1 MNSQRGTQSFN
12 PYRSAERRRLVG
24 GGLAIVLAVSS
35 WATASA
41 QTTLYRNSLS
51 SSSNV
56 WTNTAGW
63 SVSGTASKAAPTSVG
78 ASDTLVFSNF
88 WTPQR
93 ASGLAIWLDAADPN
107 TVVGGTAADA
117 VTQWNDKSGNGRNAV
132 SASDGQATYQ
142 VNSQNGNNTLR
153 FNGDSMQAPF
163 VTNPTALTY
172 FMVYQRNGNGPSEV
186 SGFDFYL
193 DIGVQD
199 VTDSSGRFAQLANN
213 RSPTNPQGFSSAV
226 LAANA
231 GRPVGILSSPLN
243 ENWNLHA
250 STGVFTTGSQSFSY
264 AINGGVVGTSTGTGA
279 NRTGTTVYRIGN
291 GDTWGGNQ
299 DDKKSLRANG
309 TIAET
314 LTYSAALSTADREL
328 VEGYL
333 AWKWGTV
340 ASLPANHPYKNAAPT
355 AASDTVYLAG
365 NQTAAGL
372 QFATGATTLLGGTS
386 GGAAANSLT
395 LGSGGLTVSAG
406 AGAVTLGAAAGATVS
421 LVLGDSQAWTNISGS
436 LLRAHNGI
444 SRAAGDTINRLLT
457 VSGSGNTQLDGVI
470 ANGGVSGVLGLTKSG
485 LGRLLLEGANTYS
498 GVTTISGGTLALGA
512 AGTFA
517 NSPTITV
524 GGIGSSGAVLDLT
537 AKTGTFSFGSGQ
549 TVGGIGTIRMDA
561 GDTAQFAGTFSPGN
575 SPGIITFDGGT
586 AVLSGTTV
594 MEIFGATRGTGY
606 DGVDL
611 INGAVLDY
619 GSGILALD
627 FGSWLADNQVYQLFG
642 SGSSSLVGSFSNVT
656 IAGANYAGLTFS
668 GSNGV
673 WTSQG
678 TSPSGQTLT
687 FTEATGALV
696 IVPEPGAI
704 ALAGIG
710 IAAAAYA
717 YRRRRLE
724 ARSAS

>member
-78 ASDTLVFSNF
+78 ASDTIVFSNF

-107 TVVGGTAADA
+107 TVVGGTAANA

-132 SASDGQATYQ
+132 GATNGRPTYQ
-142 VNSQNGNNTLR
+142 ANSQNGNNTLR
-153 FNGDSMQAPF
+153 FDGDSMQAPF

-172 FMVYQRNGNGPSEV
+172 FMVYQRNGNGPGT
-186 SGFDFYL
+186 SGFEFYL
-193 DIGVQD
+193 DIGVQQ
-199 VTDSSGRFAQLANN
+199 SASNNNGRFAQLYNE
-213 RSPTNPQGFSSAV
+213 RSPVTPESFASSV

-231 GRPVGILSSPLN
+231 DSPAALKSALN
-243 ENWNLHA
+243 TNWNLHA

-264 AINGGVVGTSTGTGA
+264 AINGGVVGTTTGTGA

-291 GDTWGGNQ
+291 GNTWAGNQ
-299 DDKKSLRANG
+299 DDSQGFRVNG

-314 LTYSAALSTADREL
+314 LTYSAALSTADRQL

-340 ASLPANHPYKNAAPT
+340 ASLPADHPYKNAAPT

-395 LGSGGLTVSAG
+395 LGSGGLTVLAAAG
-406 AGAVTLGAAAGATVS
+406 ATTLGVTSGATVS
-421 LVLGDSQAWTNISGS
+421 LVLGDSQAWTNDSLS

-444 SRAAGDTINRLLT
+444 SRATGDTINRLLT

>member
-1 MNSQRGTQSFN
+1 MGIQERLRCALSF
-12 PYRSAERRRLVG
+12 
-24 GGLAIVLAVSS
+24 GLAIVLAVSS

-51 SSSNV
+51 SSSNI

-93 ASGLAIWLDAADPN
+93 ANGLAIWLDAADPN
-107 TVVGGTAADA
+107 TVVGGAVADA

-132 SASDGQATYQ
+132 SASNGRPTYQ
-142 VNSQNGNNTLR
+142 TNSQNGNNTLR
-153 FNGDSMQAPF
+153 FNLDSMEAPF
-163 VTNPTALTY
+163 VTNPTALTS
-172 FMVYQRNGNGPSEV
+172 FMVYQINGAGAFP
-186 SGFDFYL
+186 GGWDFLL
-193 DIGVQD
+193 DIGVLQGGD
-199 VTDSSGRFAQLANN
+199 SGRFAQLTAA
-213 RSPTNPQGFSSAV
+213 RSPETPNFGTWMLPGGPINSRYLV
-226 LAANA
+226 
-231 GRPVGILSSPLN
+231 SSPPN
-243 ENWNLHA
+243 ANWNVHA
-250 STGVFTTGSQSFSY
+250 STGDLTTGSQSFSY

-279 NRTGTTVYRIGN
+279 NRTGTPVYRIGN
-291 GDTWGGNQ
+291 GSTWAAPQTTTQN
-299 DDKKSLRANG
+299 SLRANA

-314 LTYSAALSTADREL
+314 LTYSAALSTADRQL

-340 ASLPANHPYKNAAPT
+340 DSLPADHPYKNAAPT
-355 AASDTVYLAG
+355 AASDTVYLGG

-372 QFATGATTLLGGTS
+372 QFATGVTTLLGGTS

-406 AGAVTLGAAAGATVS
+406 AGAVTLGAASGATVS
-421 LVLGDSQAWTNISGS
+421 LVLGDSQAWTNNSAS
-436 LLRAHNGI
+436 LVRARNGI
-444 SRAAGDTINRLLT
+444 SRAAGDTTSRVLT
-457 VSGSGNTQLDGVI
+457 VSGSGNTQLDGPI

-485 LGRLLLEGANTYS
+485 LGRLLLEGGNTYS
-498 GVTTISGGTLALGA
+498 GVTTISAGTLALGA

-575 SPGIITFDGGT
+575 SPGIFTFDGGT
-586 AVLSGTTV
+586 GLLSGTTV

-611 INGAVLDY
+611 INNAVLNY
-619 GSGILALD
+619 GGGILALD
-627 FGSWLADNQVYQLFG
+627 FGSWLADEQVYQLFG
-642 SGSSSLVGSFSNVT
+642 SGSSSLVGSFSSVT
-656 IAGANYAGLTFS
+656 IAGANYAGLTFTAN
-668 GSNGV
+668 NGV

-678 TSPSGQTLT
+678 TSTSGQKLT

-710 IAAAAYA
+710 IAAAYA
-717 YRRRRLE
+717 YRRRSPQSPSRKR
-724 ARSAS
+724 AG